1 MLHKISTV
9 SKAGRWVVMALW
21 LSACQAHAW
30 SAKLGGSAG
39 TSSPASSAGSTDSAS
54 SNTGSTGSSTP
65 GETNNSPLNTATD
78 PEPSA
83 ADIAR
88 DRGHRWTRLIGYTP
102 EEAIRRA
109 KAAGFT
115 GKIEVTELSA
125 FDATCKSGT
134 VCRFYP
140 TRWELEFSDQDV
152 LWLSVNHK
160 VTIATPD

>member
-1 MLHKISTV
+1 MFYKISTV
-9 SKAGRWVVMALW
+9 SNTGRWVVMALW
-21 LSACQAHAW
+21 LSACQAHSF
-30 SAKLGGSAG
+30 SARLGGSSG
-39 TSSPASSAGSTDSAS
+39 TSSAGSTSAAS
-54 SNTGSTGSSTP
+54 SGGDTGAPASSGASTP
-65 GETNNSPLNTATD
+65 GETNNSPLNAATD

-115 GKIEVTELSA
+115 GKIEVSELSA
-125 FDATCKSGT
+125 FDPKCKSGT
-134 VCRFYP
+134 VCTFYP
-140 TRWELEFSDQDV
+140 TRWELDQDDT
-152 LWLSVNHK
+152 LTLSVNHK